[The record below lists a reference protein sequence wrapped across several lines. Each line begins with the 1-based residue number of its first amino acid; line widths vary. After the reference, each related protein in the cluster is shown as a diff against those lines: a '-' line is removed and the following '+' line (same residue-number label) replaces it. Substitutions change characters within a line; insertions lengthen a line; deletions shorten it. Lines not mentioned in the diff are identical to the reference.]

1 MRLISV
7 VMLILLLATSLMAQD
22 KNEYPQTGLE
32 FGLPQNIGID
42 DFGPEQVNG
51 YDFSW
56 TRRRSETWGWRVG
69 MTLGGSTIDSNIVTV
84 GQEDGSIEFRNSDAL
99 IAVLKYQQ
107 IFKTEP
113 HQGVSMVFGIGP
125 VLSYSS
131 SSTSQLREGDE
142 ITIRRNSTSRTSIG
156 GGVAWDLG
164 VEWRAT
170 ELFSVSARYE
180 WDLTYSKSDR
190 EDIYSIDGELISR
203 RIIDEY
209 RYGLQNSNEVDL
221 LVTFWY

>member
-1 MRLISV
+1 M
-7 VMLILLLATSLMAQD
+7 
-22 KNEYPQTGLE
+22 
-32 FGLPQNIGID
+32 
-42 DFGPEQVNG
+42 
-51 YDFSW
+51 
-56 TRRRSETWGWRVG
+56 
-69 MTLGGSTIDSNIVTV
+69 
-84 GQEDGSIEFRNSDAL
+84 
-99 IAVLKYQQ
+99 
-107 IFKTEP
+107 
-113 HQGVSMVFGIGP
+113 
-125 VLSYSS
+125 
-131 SSTSQLREGDE
+131 
-142 ITIRRNSTSRTSIG
+142 
-156 GGVAWDLG
+156 AWDLG